1 MIIFSL
7 RTILD
12 KSNLWI
18 YLFHYDGFKL
28 CTVSDC
34 PFGYDG
40 VKLSSFVLVVSN
52 CPFCYYG
59 VKLSYLSSWCQIV
72 LFVIMV
78 SNCPTCPHGVKLSF
92 SPSWRQ
98 IVLGV
103 KLSYHPF
110 CSITFESV
118 MKYLLP
124 IRRALTVVYYP
135 MYCRFFIAS
144 KTDSRQFIKI
154 I

>member
-18 YLFHYDGFKL
+18 YIFHYDGFKL

-72 LFVIMV
+72 LLAFLA
-78 SNCPTCPHGVKLSF
+78 SNCPRCQLVLS
-92 SPSWRQ
+92 PLLQ
-98 IVLGV
+98 HNV
-103 KLSYHPF
+103 
-110 CSITFESV
+110 FESV

-124 IRRALTVVYYP
+124 ILRALTIVYYP

>member
-1 MIIFSL
+1 MNLSFSL
-7 RTILD
+7 WWFQIVYGVWLSFR
-12 KSNLWI
+12 LWWCQI
-18 YLFHYDGFKL
+18 VLFCIG
-28 CTVSDC
+28 
-34 PFGYDG
+34 G
-40 VKLSSFVLVVSN
+40 VKLSFLLLWCQIVLFVLMVSN

-72 LFVIMV
+72 LLAFLA
-78 SNCPTCPHGVKLSF
+78 SNCPRC
-92 SPSWRQ
+92 Q
-98 IVLGV
+98 IVLSPLLQHNV
-103 KLSYHPF
+103 
-110 CSITFESV
+110 FESV

-124 IRRALTVVYYP
+124 ILRALTVVYYP